1 MAGDI
6 RMKEPRTQ
14 RTEQVNTAQ
23 QDHSANYLFLIIGTP
38 LVAFLIAASAML
50 ESRGFPVPLVRI
62 GTGAAGLILQA
73 IPFMLLG
80 AMMSAVVSTFVST
93 DSLARHIP
101 KSLAGGLA
109 AALVAG
115 LCLPVCDCMVVP
127 TFANLM
133 RKRLPLPCAVT
144 FLCAVPV
151 MNPMAIWSTWFAFTD
166 KPWMVAARMGL
177 GMVVAIVAG
186 VSFAVWPL
194 RSPAVRERPLT
205 IGRSLICEDCAG
217 ATGDSPESHPQSALP
232 TAPASGGTG
241 RGLERFTHF
250 IRHTHDDFMRMMPIL
265 LFGTIIASIMRTA
278 LSSLTNGSS
287 TLDDAGAI
295 VLILAAMGLAFLCSL
310 CSTSDAV
317 IAASM
322 IGALPVSAML
332 AFLVFGPMLDLKN
345 TLMLATECR
354 PRFIIRF
361 IATVAAACFLAA
373 IAAHLVMGA

>member
-1 MAGDI
+1 M
-6 RMKEPRTQ
+6 Q
-14 RTEQVNTAQ
+14 RTEQVNNAQ

-80 AMMSAVVSTFVST
+80 AMMSAAVSTFVSADFLT
-93 DSLARHIP
+93 RHIP

-144 FLCAVPV
+144 FLCAMPV
-151 MNPMAIWSTWFAFTD
+151 MNPMAIWSTWFAFTGS
-166 KPWMVAARMGL
+166 PWMVAARVGL
-177 GMVVAIVAG
+177 GMLVASAVG
-186 VSFAVWPL
+186 LSFAVRPS
-194 RSPAVRERPLT
+194 RSPAVRDLPLT
-205 IGRSLICEDCAG
+205 RGRTPACDGCAVQHAGQDGRS
-217 ATGDSPESHPQSALP
+217 
-232 TAPASGGTG
+232 
-241 RGLERFTHF
+241 RFMHF
-250 IRHTHDDFMRMMPIL
+250 LRHTHDDVMRMMPIL
-265 LFGTIIASIMRTA
+265 LSGTIAASIVRTA
-278 LSSLTNGSS
+278 LSPLTDGSGTIDGIGAV
-287 TLDDAGAI
+287 TLIA
-295 VLILAAMGLAFLCSL
+295 AAMAIAFLCSL

-322 IGALPVSAML
+322 TGVLPASAML
-332 AFLVFGPMLDLKN
+332 AFLLFGPMLDLKN
-345 TLMLATECR
+345 TLMLVMECR

-361 IATVAAACFLAA
+361 VVTVAAACFLVAVA
-373 IAAHLVMGA
+373 IHLTTGA

>member
-1 MAGDI
+1 M
-6 RMKEPRTQ
+6 Q

-80 AMMSAVVSTFVST
+80 AMMSAAVSTFVSA
-93 DSLARHIP
+93 DFLARHIP

-232 TAPASGGTG
+232 TAPAGGGTG

-295 VLILAAMGLAFLCSL
+295 VLILTAMGLAFLCSL

>member
-109 AALVAG
+109 AALAAG

-166 KPWMVAARMGL
+166 KSWMVAARMGL

-217 ATGDSPESHPQSALP
+217 ATGDSPESHPPVGLCRQP
-232 TAPASGGTG
+232 RRRGTG

>member
-1 MAGDI
+1 M
-6 RMKEPRTQ
+6 Q

-80 AMMSAVVSTFVST
+80 AMMSAAVSTFVSADFLT
-93 DSLARHIP
+93 RHIP

-144 FLCAVPV
+144 FLCAMPV

-217 ATGDSPESHPQSALP
+217 TTGDSPESHPQSALP
-232 TAPASGGTG
+232 TAPAGGGTG

-295 VLILAAMGLAFLCSL
+295 VLILTAMGLAFLCSL

>member
-1 MAGDI
+1 
-6 RMKEPRTQ
+6 MKEPRTQ

-80 AMMSAVVSTFVST
+80 AMMSAAVSTFVSA
-93 DSLARHIP
+93 DFLARHIP

-186 VSFAVWPL
+186 VSFAVWPS

-205 IGRSLICEDCAG
+205 IGRSLVCEDYAG
-217 ATGDSPESHPQSALP
+217 ATGDSPESHRRALS
-232 TAPASGGTG
+232 TAPAGGGTG

>member
-1 MAGDI
+1 
-6 RMKEPRTQ
+6 MKEPRTQ

-38 LVAFLIAASAML
+38 LVAFLIAASAIL

-80 AMMSAVVSTFVST
+80 AMMSAAVSTFVSA
-93 DSLARHIP
+93 DFLARHIP

-166 KPWMVAARMGL
+166 KPGMVAAR
-177 GMVVAIVAG
+177 AG
-186 VSFAVWPL
+186 WAW
-194 RSPAVRERPLT
+194 
-205 IGRSLICEDCAG
+205 
-217 ATGDSPESHPQSALP
+217 
-232 TAPASGGTG
+232 
-241 RGLERFTHF
+241 
-250 IRHTHDDFMRMMPIL
+250 
-265 LFGTIIASIMRTA
+265 
-278 LSSLTNGSS
+278 
-287 TLDDAGAI
+287 
-295 VLILAAMGLAFLCSL
+295 
-310 CSTSDAV
+310 
-317 IAASM
+317 
-322 IGALPVSAML
+322 
-332 AFLVFGPMLDLKN
+332 
-345 TLMLATECR
+345 
-354 PRFIIRF
+354 
-361 IATVAAACFLAA
+361 
-373 IAAHLVMGA
+373 